1 MALTIRQATRED
13 AAAITRIRIETWR
26 AAYAGLIDGKVLAQF
41 DPVTE
46 SRRRAERWDHMHADP
61 RTRDVLAERDGA
73 AVGWAAFGPSI
84 DRELP
89 RNGQLFAL
97 YAVPSE
103 WSRGVG
109 HALITAVEER
119 LRASGF
125 RHAHLWVLEGND
137 RAAAFYERHGWREDG
152 AVMVDERVI
161 GGHTPYTLH
170 ERRRVRDLSA
180 AAADE
185 RDSTGGQD

>member
-1 MALTIRQATRED
+1 MVVHVALTIRLATRED

-26 AAYAGLIDGKVLAQF
+26 AAYAGLIDREVLDRL
-41 DPVTE
+41 DPVSET
-46 SRRRAERWDHMHADP
+46 RRRAERWDQVHADP
-61 RTRDVLAERDGA
+61 RSRELLAERDGS

-84 DRELP
+84 DRELD

-103 WSRGVG
+103 WSHGVG
-109 HALITAVEER
+109 HALMTAVEER
-119 LRASGF
+119 LRAAGF

-152 AVMVDERVI
+152 GVMVDERVI

-170 ERRRVRDLSA
+170 ERRRVRDLS
-180 AAADE
+180 
-185 RDSTGGQD
+185 SPGGGGTG

>member
-1 MALTIRQATRED
+1 MVLTVRLATRED

-26 AAYAGLIDGKVLAQF
+26 AAYAGLIAQEVLDQL

-46 SRRRAERWDHMHADP
+46 APRRAAGWDERHADP
-61 RTRDVLAERDGA
+61 RSRELLAERDGTP
-73 AVGWAAFGPSI
+73 VGWAAFGPSI
-84 DRELP
+84 DRDLP
-89 RNGQLFAL
+89 DDGQLYAL
-97 YAVPSE
+97 YAVPAE

-109 HALITAVEER
+109 HALMTTTEQR

-125 RHAHLWVLEGND
+125 RRAHLWVLEGND

-152 AVMVDERVI
+152 AVMADERVI

-170 ERRRVRDLSA
+170 ERRRVRDLSLV
-180 AAADE
+180 AD
-185 RDSTGGQD
+185 

>member
-1 MALTIRQATRED
+1 MHVALTIRQATRED
-13 AAAITRIRIETWR
+13 AATITRIRIDTWR
-26 AAYAGLIDGKVLAQF
+26 AAYAGLIADEVLDRF

-46 SRRRAERWDHMHADP
+46 ARRRAERWDAMHADP
-61 RTRDVLAERDGA
+61 RSRELLAERDGS

-97 YAVPSE
+97 YAIPSE

-152 AVMVDERVI
+152 GVMVDERSI

-170 ERRRVRDLSA
+170 ERRRARDLSQA
-180 AAADE
+180 
-185 RDSTGGQD
+185 GGEELA